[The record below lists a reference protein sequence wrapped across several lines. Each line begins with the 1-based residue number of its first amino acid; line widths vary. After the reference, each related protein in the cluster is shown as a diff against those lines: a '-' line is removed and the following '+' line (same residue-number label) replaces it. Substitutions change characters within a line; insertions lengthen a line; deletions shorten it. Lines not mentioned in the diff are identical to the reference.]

1 MGWVYNT
8 EFVTEEQV
16 STWEG
21 VFADKSLSKKIT
33 IKDAVRDSYIVGLA
47 MVYKNDLLNAT
58 TTEEKGR
65 AEKEIVRLSACVKS
79 IEDMVA
85 LDEAIQDILLKN
97 S

>member
-1 MGWVYNT
+1 MKAKEIKNL
-8 EFVTEEQV
+8 
-16 STWEG
+16 
-21 VFADKSLSKKIT
+21 AKKIAQQE
-33 IKDAVRDSYIVGLA
+33 INIQ
-47 MVYKNDLLNAT
+47 NAT
-58 TTEEKGR
+58 TTEERSR